1 VLEAHQ
7 YGWVRFPDL
16 IGGTRR
22 FVRFDEKGEIFIR
35 YENDMDDIQVALD
48 HNKKARNETSGK
60 MMGGDMVRAM
70 SVPEGV
76 RIMWLVEEGWDCN
89 DPQYNDRL
97 VKKMNDLDYLYLR
110 TGGGRVALQQDGCIR

>member
-1 VLEAHQ
+1 MLQAQ
-7 YGWVRFPDL
+7 DYGWVRFPDL

-22 FVRFDEKGEIFIR
+22 YVKFEGDEVFIR
-35 YENDMDDIQVALD
+35 YENDMADIEAALD
-48 HNKKARNETSGK
+48 HNKQARNHTSGK
-60 MMGGDMVRAM
+60 MMGGDLVRAM

-76 RIMWLVEEGWDCN
+76 RIKWLVEEGWDCN
-89 DPQYNDRL
+89 KPEFNDRL